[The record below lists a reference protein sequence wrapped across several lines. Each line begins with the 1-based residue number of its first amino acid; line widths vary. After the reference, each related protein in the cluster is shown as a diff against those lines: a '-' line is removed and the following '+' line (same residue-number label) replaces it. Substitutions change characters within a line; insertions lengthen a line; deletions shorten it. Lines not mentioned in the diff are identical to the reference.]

1 LNRVNFIFGWEAGDR
16 FGFAHHR
23 PLSGIVGC
31 AIQDQR
37 GVMPPDT
44 FVLADLDFDSQQRV
58 LDRCDVMRKESN
70 YEAEIVLALLYKPD
84 LAPFQR
90 YCCWPLSPL

>member
-1 LNRVNFIFGWEAGDR
+1 
-16 FGFAHHR
+16 
-23 PLSGIVGC
+23 
-31 AIQDQR
+31 
-37 GVMPPDT
+37 
-44 FVLADLDFDSQQRV
+44 
-58 LDRCDVMRKESN
+58 VMRKESN